1 MEHGRCEVHQL
12 RPVEALT
19 TQVLL
24 GIIVDYHSLL
34 GVVGIVGADVILK
47 ATKVDGVYEADP
59 AENPE
64 AKRYETISFHDALTQ
79 RLGVL
84 DSTAFSLCMDNDKP
98 LVVFDMMEPG
108 NISRALTGDPIGT
121 LVGQPTKYADA

>member
-1 MEHGRCEVHQL
+1 M
-12 RPVEALT
+12 
-19 TQVLL
+19 
-24 GIIVDYHSLL
+24 
-34 GVVGIVGADVILK
+34 
-47 ATKVDGVYEADP
+47 DGVYDADP
-59 AENPE
+59 AKSPD

-98 LVVFDMMEPG
+98 IVVFDMMEPG
-108 NISRALTGDPIGT
+108 NISRALTGAPIGT